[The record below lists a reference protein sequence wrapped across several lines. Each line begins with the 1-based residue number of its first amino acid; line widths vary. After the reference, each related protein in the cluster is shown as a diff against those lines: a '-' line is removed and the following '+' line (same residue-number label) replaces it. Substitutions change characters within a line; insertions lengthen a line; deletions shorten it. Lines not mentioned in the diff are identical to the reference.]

1 MRSVLAQG
9 QRRRAPGWGDKIAA
23 SQGRMASRELPRW
36 PLTAM
41 FVLFPLW
48 WVLGPGEVVWIPLAG
63 IMLLF
68 LRRHGKIQAPRGF
81 GIWLLFLLWMG
92 CSVIGIDSD
101 GRLLGFLYRALL
113 YLTVTVAF
121 LYVYN
126 ARTTLTARY
135 VLGVLTIFWLIVV
148 AGGYLGVLWPLFSI
162 QTPLG
167 AVLPTWLTSNELVQ
181 EMVVRRAT
189 QYNPDSW
196 NPLDP
201 RPSAPFLYTNG
212 WGNAYSVLLPL
223 VIAYLVLV
231 RRERRFWW
239 LLPVIP
245 LSFVPAFLT
254 LNRGMFLGLGVALAY
269 ILMRSVVRG
278 NVRAILALAVL
289 AAVAAGAWAT
299 LPAGERLSER
309 VEASSSTEDRADLYV
324 EAIDRTLEQPIFGYG
339 APRPSETPGAPS
351 VGTQGQFWMVMFSH
365 GIPAVALF
373 MGWLA
378 WAYVRSIRE
387 RDPVGLACN
396 TVLLLTLVESL
407 YYGTMA
413 TGLMVAMLAA
423 AVALRPGDETE
434 SGALQPRATALAK

>member
-1 MRSVLAQG
+1 
-9 QRRRAPGWGDKIAA
+9 
-23 SQGRMASRELPRW
+23 MASRELPRW

-48 WVLGPGEVVWIPLAG
+48 WVLGPGEAVWIPLAG

-231 RRERRFWW
+231 RREGRFWW
-239 LLPVIP
+239 LLPMIP

-309 VEASSSTEDRADLYV
+309 VEVSSSTEDRADLYV

-373 MGWLA
+373 MGWLG

-423 AVALRPGDETE
+423 AVALRPGDEAE
-434 SGALQPRATALAK
+434 SAALQPKATSLAK